1 MSKGVSSS
9 TLNMESRG
17 GSSHLSF
24 SNKFEEGIQ
33 ELMCWNQG
41 CGYSS
46 LHPSAAAAVS
56 CYLLPVLPVLPVLLE
71 IETPRQEV
79 ELRSEC
85 RNLMLL
91 SGFLDR

>member
-33 ELMCWNQG
+33 EMMLMCWNQG

-56 CYLLPVLPVLPVLLE
+56 CYLLPVLPVLLE
-71 IETPRQEV
+71 TETPRQEV
-79 ELRSEC
+79 ELRSEY